1 MSERLK
7 HSVGHDA
14 LARLAMVV
22 SDLRGWRAWGS
33 AFIVGALS
41 TLALPPFHGPW
52 ILALTLPVLVWL
64 LDGVADPTPSTRWRA
79 MRRAAAIGWFFGF
92 GYFLFGLYW
101 IGFAFLVEADK
112 FAFLLPLAVTLLP
125 AGLALFTALATAL
138 ARLVWFAG
146 YRRVVMLAII
156 WTICEWLRGHLFT
169 GFPWNEI
176 GESLTASSA
185 LMQPAAMV
193 GALGLSFIVM
203 LVGGSLAAH
212 DPRLPRAVRNSRHDV
227 LIPVAAF
234 CALGILWIGG
244 AMRLAGA
251 TDAIH
256 ADLNLR
262 IVQPNISLKEKWQ
275 NPDRAA
281 AIIGQ
286 LLRMSEAATDASPM
300 GMPPH
305 SIIIWPEGALPVFL
319 PYEPYLRSGIGRIL
333 PEGSFLITGGPRGEA
348 DEDKDPNR
356 IVRFYNSLF
365 VVDHRGEI
373 VETYDKFHLVPFGE
387 YVPFHNF
394 LGRIGLKK
402 ITQFQGSF
410 DTGPGPRT
418 LSIGDLP
425 SFSPLICYEIIFAD
439 EVIAR
444 DQRPVW
450 LLTIT
455 NDAWFGDS
463 GGPYQHFAQ
472 ARMRAVEQGLPV
484 IRAANTG
491 ISGVIDAY
499 GRVKAATRL
508 NTPDVL
514 DVALPMPIT
523 PTLYARLGDGF
534 LALLLATCG
543 FAAAYG
549 RKRY

>member
-1 MSERLK
+1 MIGRRKQSA
-7 HSVGHDA
+7 GHDA
-14 LARLAMVV
+14 LARMAAAV
-22 SDLRGWRAWGS
+22 SDLRGWRAWSVAFVAGS
-33 AFIVGALS
+33 LS
-41 TLALPPFHGPW
+41 TFALPPFHGPW
-52 ILALTLPVLVWL
+52 ILVLTLPVLVWL

-79 MRRAAAIGWFFGF
+79 LARAAVIGWYFGF

-101 IGFAFLVEADK
+101 IGFAFLVEAEK

-125 AGLALFTALATAL
+125 AGLALFTALATGL

-146 YRRVVMLAII
+146 YRRVVMLAIV

-176 GESLTASSA
+176 GESLTVSSA

-212 DPRLPRAVRNSRHDV
+212 DPRLPRAVRNARHDAFV
-227 LIPVAAF
+227 PVVAY
-234 CALGILWIGG
+234 CALALLWTGG
-244 AMRLAGA
+244 VMRLATA
-251 TDAIH
+251 ADAVH

-262 IVQPNISLKEKWQ
+262 IIQPNISLKEKWQ

-286 LLRMSEAATDASPM
+286 LLRMSEGATAASPM
-300 GMPPH
+300 GLPPH
-305 SIIIWPEGALPVFL
+305 SLIIWPEGALPLFL
-319 PYEPYLRSGIGRIL
+319 PYEPFLRSAIGRIL
-333 PEGSFLITGGPRGEA
+333 PEGSHLITGGPRGEA
-348 DEDKDPNR
+348 DEDKDPDR

-373 VETYDKFHLVPFGE
+373 IDTYDKFHLVPFGE
-387 YVPFHNF
+387 YVPFHKI

-418 LSIGDLP
+418 LAVEGLP
-425 SFSPLICYEIIFAD
+425 PFSPLICYEIIFAD
-439 EVIAR
+439 EVVAR
-444 DQRPVW
+444 GARPDW

-472 ARMRAVEQGLPV
+472 ARLRAVEQGLPV

-499 GRVKAATRL
+499 GRVRTATSL
-508 NTPDVL
+508 NMPDVI
-514 DVALPMPIT
+514 DAALPMPIA

-534 LALLLATCG
+534 LALVLATCG